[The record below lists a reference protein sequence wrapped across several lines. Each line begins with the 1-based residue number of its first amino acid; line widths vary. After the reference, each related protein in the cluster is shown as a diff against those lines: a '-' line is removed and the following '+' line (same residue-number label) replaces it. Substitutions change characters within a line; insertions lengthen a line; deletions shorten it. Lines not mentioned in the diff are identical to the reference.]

1 MDYLSRRAAK
11 LQSVRMQLESIYR
24 CPSLQPVDQKISY
37 RAQKQGSQKH
47 FDNAI
52 PDNVQDNIVKD
63 ALNEDREDSEEI
75 YSWQDCCITVFLI
88 FFLLFSSSIMLG
100 FSVNS
105 IFQSAVFVQQK
116 VFSKL

>member
-52 PDNVQDNIVKD
+52 PDNVIRD
-63 ALNEDREDSEEI
+63 ALNEAREDSEEI